1 MNTINIFVHIRS
13 KPEMVNLV
21 LFQKIYST
29 NLGIVNYWATNSNS
43 EFRLEI
49 IIDENDLSINPSK
62 ITKSLG
68 ILTDE
73 WNIAD
78 QMMMKLHG
86 NENLQLQNNLM

>member
-1 MNTINIFVHIRS
+1 MNTIDIFVNVKNKS
-13 KPEMVNLV
+13 EMVNLV

-43 EFRLEI
+43 EYRLEI

-62 ITKSLG
+62 ITKSLS
-68 ILTDE
+68 ILNDE

-78 QMMMKLHG
+78 QMMKKLHR
-86 NENLQLQNNLM
+86 NESFHFQKF

>member
-1 MNTINIFVHIRS
+1 MKTINIFVHVRS
-13 KPEMVNLV
+13 KPELVNVV

-29 NLGIVNYWATNSNS
+29 NLGIVNYWVTNSNA
-43 EFRLEI
+43 EYRLEI

-62 ITKSLG
+62 ITKSLS

-78 QMMMKLHG
+78 QMMMKLHA
-86 NENLQLQNNLM
+86 NEKFHLQNN

>member
-1 MNTINIFVHIRS
+1 MNTIDIFVNVKNKS
-13 KPEMVNLV
+13 EMVNLV

-43 EFRLEI
+43 EYRLEI

-62 ITKSLG
+62 ITKSLS
-68 ILTDE
+68 ILNDE

-78 QMMMKLHG
+78 QMMKKLHR
-86 NENLQLQNNLM
+86 NENFHFQKI